1 MIDFNT
7 YRRIVRASA
16 WYDLVVTIGF
26 ATPWTF
32 AAVHAVLLW
41 TIQGLQLPGS
51 FPAFDPVHMLMAN
64 LLGSVVTV
72 WAVLRI
78 RDPRVQYGRYDAVAR
93 ILFAAWQIHA
103 VMHGANVIILGFTAM
118 ELLFGLLECLP
129 VRTAATAKPETEAR
143 AGRRA
148 PLSASPQP

>member
-1 MIDFNT
+1 MIDSNT

-32 AAVHAVLLW
+32 AAVHALLLG
-41 TIQGLQLPGS
+41 TIQALQLPGA

-78 RDPRVQYGRYDAVAR
+78 RDPKLRYGRYDAVAR
-93 ILFAAWQIHA
+93 ILFATWQVYA
-103 VMHGANVIILGFTAM
+103 VMHGASVIILGFTAM
-118 ELLFGLLECLP
+118 ELLFGVLECMP
-129 VRTAATAKPETEAR
+129 VRTVAARPRTPSDDLAR
-143 AGRRA
+143 
-148 PLSASPQP
+148 LSASPQP

>member
-1 MIDFNT
+1 MIALPT
-7 YRRIVRASA
+7 YQRIVRASA

-32 AAVHAVLLW
+32 AAVHALLLW
-41 TIQGLQLPGS
+41 IIQTLQLPGS

-78 RDPRVQYGRYDAVAR
+78 RDPRLRYGRYDAAAR
-93 ILFAAWQIHA
+93 FLFATWQVYA
-103 VMHGANVIILGFTAM
+103 VTQGASLIVLGFTAM
-118 ELLFGLLECLP
+118 ELLFGVLESLP
-129 VRTAATAKPETEAR
+129 VRGATAR
-143 AGRRA
+143 ASMHSDDRA
-148 PLSASPQP
+148 TSLSASPQP

>member
-1 MIDFNT
+1 MIDSQT

-16 WYDLVVTIGF
+16 WYDLVVTVGF

-32 AAVHAVLLW
+32 AAVHALLLW
-41 TIQGLQLPGS
+41 TIQAFQLPGT

-78 RDPRVQYGRYDAVAR
+78 RDPRMLYGRYDAVAR
-93 ILFAAWQIHA
+93 MLFATWQIYA
-103 VMHGANVIILGFTAM
+103 VMHGASVIILGFTAM
-118 ELLFGLLECLP
+118 ELLFGVLECLR
-129 VRTAATAKPETEAR
+129 VRTSEKPEAG
-143 AGRRA
+143 AGRLA
-148 PLSASPQP
+148 SLSANPQP